1 MIEKFIKE
9 WLSERNLLI
18 PARSETLPE
27 TSVRR
32 DGDFWIL
39 ASDQPG
45 HEFDEADRQLLWEKL
60 EETVSD
66 VIALTLP
73 EGINVQVVP
82 PKSFRNGQEV
92 LPGLVRFTYPP
103 PETSVASQHYWE
115 MISDKLPEVS
125 RLLDE
130 RVKRA
135 WPSHLAA
142 KNVGRDSDDRAA
154 MRQEIVA
161 RHRQARQIEEQT
173 KAVNEAR
180 RRLNPT
186 ASPLPP
192 VEVKKRGRS
201 L

>member
-1 MIEKFIKE
+1 MFEKLIKE

-18 PARSETLPE
+18 PAKSETLPE
-27 TSVRR
+27 TSVSRH
-32 DGDFWIL
+32 GDFWQL
-39 ASDQPG
+39 SCDQPG

-73 EGINVQVVP
+73 EGVNVQVVP
-82 PKSFRNGQEV
+82 PKTFRDGQEIAGIIRIV
-92 LPGLVRFTYPP
+92 HPP
-103 PETSVASQHYWE
+103 PTSA
-115 MISDKLPEVS
+115 ISNEFWWNAVSEKLPEVS
-125 RLLDE
+125 LLLDE
-130 RVKRA
+130 RIKRA

-142 KNVGRDSDDRAA
+142 KNVSKDEQERASLRD
-154 MRQEIVA
+154 EIIS
-161 RHRQARQIEEQT
+161 RHRQARQIEQQT

-186 ASPLPP
+186 AGPLAPAQ
-192 VEVKKRGRS
+192 VKKRGRS